1 MRRRRSRSYR
11 PGGQPPLRFWPR
23 PKRRPRRSPGTA
35 RTISL
40 AVIALLIWPTLDPA
54 LVEPP
59 AFLSTEP
66 ERVDLNFTLCRTER
80 GRACVV
86 DGDTIRIGRRRIRI
100 VGIDAPE
107 VDGQCQAERDLAA
120 RSTDRLRSLLNEGP
134 FVMTARIDDM
144 TDRYGREL
152 RVLWRERPDGS
163 RQSIAADMRQAGLA
177 VRYLGR
183 KASWC

>member
-1 MRRRRSRSYR
+1 MRRWRKRSYR
-11 PGGQPPLRFWPR
+11 PRGQAQLRFWPR
-23 PKRRPRRSPGTA
+23 PRRRARRSSGAA

-40 AVIALLIWPTLDPA
+40 AAVLLLIWPTLDPA

-59 AFLSTEP
+59 GFLSTGP
-66 ERVDLNFTLCRTER
+66 ERVDLTFTQCGTER
-80 GRACVV
+80 SRACVV

-107 VDGQCQAERDLAA
+107 VQGQCQAERDLAA
-120 RSTDRLRSLLNEGP
+120 RSTERLRSLLNEGP

-152 RVLWRERPDGS
+152 RVLSRIRPDGT
-163 RQSIAADMRQAGLA
+163 RQSIAADMREAGLA
-177 VRYLGR
+177 ARYLGR
-183 KASWC
+183 KADWC